1 MAGELTAIKEK
12 LAASDAKIDILSTA
26 TDGVKADIAFIKA
39 KLEAAG
45 EGSIDPVGVQEL
57 LTIVTAQNDKLSAAA
72 DKLAALDAETTPDGA

>member
-26 TDGVKADIAFIKA
+26 TEGVTADIAFIKA

-45 EGSIDPVGVQEL
+45 EGGINPADVAEL
-57 LTIVTAQNDKLSAAA
+57 LTIVTAQDEKLSLAAE
-72 DKLAALDAETTPDGA
+72 KLTALDASTDSTAG